1 MTKSLPTTML
11 LIMEEDPAQQAVL
24 HNVDNETTTK
34 RTKVDRVLIVCDHF
48 ITSYWAL
55 TRSII

>member
-1 MTKSLPTTML
+1 ML
-11 LIMEEDPAQQAVL
+11 FIKEEDPAQQAVL

-34 RTKVDRVLIVCDHF
+34 RTKADRVLIVCDHF